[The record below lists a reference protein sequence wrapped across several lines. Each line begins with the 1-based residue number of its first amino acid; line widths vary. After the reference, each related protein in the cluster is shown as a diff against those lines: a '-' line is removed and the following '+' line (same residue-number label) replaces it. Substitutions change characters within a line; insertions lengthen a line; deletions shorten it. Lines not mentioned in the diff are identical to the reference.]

1 MSENYFTRSELECP
15 CCHKCKIDDSF
26 LNMLNYARK
35 IANIP
40 FIITSGYRC
49 ETHNKEVDGV
59 SNSAHTRGFAVDIHA
74 PNSTKRFIIV
84 NALLRAGFKRIG
96 IGKMF
101 VHCDADSSLPQGV
114 MFDYY
119 K

>member
-1 MSENYFTRSELECP
+1 
-15 CCHKCKIDDSF
+15 
-26 LNMLNYARK
+26 MLNYARS

-40 FIITSGYRC
+40 FVVTSGYRC
-49 ETHNKEVDGV
+49 EQHNKEVDGV
-59 SNSAHTRGFAVDIHA
+59 ENSAHTRGFAADIKA
-74 PNSTKRFIIV
+74 ANSTKRFIIV

-96 IGKMF
+96 VGKTF
-101 VHCDADSSLPQGV
+101 VHCDADSTLPQGV